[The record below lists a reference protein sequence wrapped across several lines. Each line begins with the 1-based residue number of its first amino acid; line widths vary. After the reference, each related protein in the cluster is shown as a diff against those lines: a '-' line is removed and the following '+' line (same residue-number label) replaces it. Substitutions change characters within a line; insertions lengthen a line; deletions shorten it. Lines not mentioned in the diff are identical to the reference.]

1 MHRFRTFLLSRSTWI
16 GIGLNAIAAIVIA
29 ASFTTLRTPSEIL
42 AEETWGAGPPSASWA
57 TAFATGR
64 PWWYRIRPEGFVEIQ
79 GGGWVHEVRVPR
91 DEIRTTHRLVRPIR
105 SIGYSAVV
113 GAAIWARSIGSTD
126 VVFDWPFV
134 IRVQQALLVATIAAI
149 PFFLLV
155 GVPPERRL
163 VFLTTYNVCSL
174 VVLTQLPNDARF
186 VVDGLIDSALAVPFA
201 LLGAGAFALA
211 LRNIERPT
219 VRNVA
224 IAGAASL
231 FLGLCPLVRGELL
244 PPILAVYAFAG
255 AVLVVTARRR
265 LAWLALCAALT
276 LAPIVAYGALNK
288 AVFGRFVPLRMQDG
302 QNLLQPIGQYPNPY
316 GIVWKDEWFERFV
329 AARGVDYQT
338 FEADDLGRAAYL
350 SILREN
356 PELFVENFFNRL
368 VHFSKYFDL
377 PISLGA
383 LFVLFVGCWYACVRD
398 ERRLAFAVPAV
409 LAVGYLVFFAWT
421 NSDPRPV
428 APVHYLANAAI
439 TTAAAFAVL
448 AAYDRLRAASTRSL
462 GGEVLRFRPPRSSDS
477 TV

>member
-1 MHRFRTFLLSRSTWI
+1 MHRFRTFLESRSIWFAVA
-16 GIGLNAIAAIVIA
+16 LNAIAALVIA
-29 ASFTTLRTPSEIL
+29 ASFTTVRTPAEIL
-42 AEETWGAGPPSASWA
+42 AEGSWGAGPPSSTWA
-57 TAFATGR
+57 TAFATGH
-64 PWWYRIRPEGFVEIQ
+64 PWWYRVRPEGFVANQ
-79 GGGWVHEVRVPR
+79 SGGWVHEVRVPR
-91 DEIRTTHRLVRPIR
+91 DQIRPTHRLVRPIR

-113 GAAIWARSIGSTD
+113 GAVVWVRSVGSTD

-134 IRVQQALLVATIAAI
+134 LRFQQALLVATIAAI

-155 GVPPERRL
+155 AVPPDRRL
-163 VFLTTYNVCSL
+163 AFLTSYNVCSI
-174 VVLTQLPNDARF
+174 VVLNLLPNDARF

-211 LRNIERPT
+211 FRHIERPT
-219 VRNVA
+219 IRSITV
-224 IAGAASL
+224 AGAASL
-231 FLGLCPLVRGELL
+231 FLGFCPLVRGELL

-329 AARGVDYQT
+329 AVRGIDYQT
-338 FEADDLGRAAYL
+338 CEADDLGRAAYF

-356 PELFVENFFNRL
+356 PRLFVENFFNRMA
-368 VHFSKYFDL
+368 HFSKYFDL
-377 PISLGA
+377 PISLA
-383 LFVLFVGCWYACVRD
+383 TLLVLVAGCWLACVRD
-398 ERRLAFAVPAV
+398 DRRLAFAVPAV
-409 LAVGYLVFFAWT
+409 LVVGYLVFFAWT

-428 APVHYLANAAI
+428 APAHYLANAAI
-439 TTAAAFAVL
+439 TIAAAFGAL
-448 AAYDRLRAASTRSL
+448 AAYDRLRAASTTTLDS
-462 GGEVLRFRPPRSSDS
+462 EVLRFRPPRSSDS